1 MSDYASNGAPAPVSK
16 IGFIEV
22 RTQDTGAM
30 IDYYTNVL
38 NFALVERTPDAAYMT
53 TGPDHH
59 CTVVT
64 RGEPHG
70 RARLGFEIHGSLDDT
85 EVALRERGIE
95 AERLGDPEP
104 GIAEALEIPE
114 PNTDTR
120 IQLYERQAGSGVA
133 TALGARP
140 TKLGHVASYAPDL
153 ATAQRFYEEVL
164 GFRWSDTI
172 GDFFAFLRCNTDH
185 HAINIMES
193 QKYAGLYHI
202 AYEMRDF
209 SHLKDG
215 LDTLAAHGHALE
227 WGPGRHGAGHN
238 IFTYHRDP
246 DGNIIE
252 LFTEVDQIFD
262 EEKGHFEPRP
272 WHEEFPQRPKF
283 WPLDPSSA
291 NKWGPVNAEHMDH

>member
-1 MSDYASNGAPAPVSK
+1 MNNVRNGAPAPVSK
-16 IGFIEV
+16 IGFVEV
-22 RTQDTGAM
+22 RSQDPDAM
-30 IDYYTNVL
+30 VDYYTNVL
-38 NFALVERTPDAAYMT
+38 KFALVERTSEAAYLT

-59 CTVVT
+59 CVVVT
-64 RGEPHG
+64 GGESHG
-70 RARLGFEIHGSLDDT
+70 RARLGFEVHGTLDDA
-85 EVALRERGIE
+85 EKGLREHGLE
-95 AERLGDPEP
+95 AERRSDPEP
-104 GIAEALEIPE
+104 GIAEALTIVE
-114 PNTDTR
+114 PDTGVPVH
-120 IQLYERQAGSGVA
+120 LYGEQSNSGVT
-133 TALGARP
+133 TALGVRP
-140 TKLGHVASYAPDL
+140 TKLGHVASYTRDL
-153 ATAQRFYEEVL
+153 PEAQRFYEDVL

-185 HAINIMES
+185 HAINIMQS
-193 QKYAGLYHI
+193 QKYTGLYHI

-209 SHLKDG
+209 MHLKEG
-215 LDTLAAHGHALE
+215 LDNLAAHGHAQE

-272 WHEEFPQRPKF
+272 WHEEFPQGPKF

-291 NKWGPVNAEHMDH
+291 NKWGPINAEHMDH